1 LSKKNIEKNLQSQKN
16 LLVYTKYLQ
25 DAHPQFLHFFSEKTF
40 MKIWKMDIF
49 EMSKTY
55 IMGLFV
61 YFFLRI
67 SKNNKL
73 TPIKIK

>member
-1 LSKKNIEKNLQSQKN
+1 
-16 LLVYTKYLQ
+16 
-25 DAHPQFLHFFSEKTF
+25 

-61 YFFLRI
+61 YFFLCI